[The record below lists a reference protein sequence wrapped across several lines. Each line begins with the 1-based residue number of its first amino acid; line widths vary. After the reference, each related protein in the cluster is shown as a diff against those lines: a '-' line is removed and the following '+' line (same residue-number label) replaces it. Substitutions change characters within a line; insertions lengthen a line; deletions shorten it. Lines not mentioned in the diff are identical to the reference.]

1 MVTLKPALTHCLQYS
16 AVTVFT
22 SFSENLT
29 CEKNDFLYF
38 FEKNY
43 NVLKIKYIF
52 APKTK

>member
-22 SFSENLT
+22 SFSEKLAK
-29 CEKNDFLYF
+29 KNDFLYF